1 MSGLVWATWHMP
13 LIFLTSLL
21 PVGNK
26 LIAVPLFYAT
36 IIAAS
41 FYFGYLNGSIPAA
54 YGPPR
59 SRTPCTT
66 LRGDPCRCSP

>member
-1 MSGLVWATWHMP
+1 MP
-13 LIFLTSLL
+13 LIFLTALL

-41 FYFGYLNGSIPAA
+41 FYYGYLRI
-54 YGPPR
+54 
-59 SRTPCTT
+59 
-66 LRGDPCRCSP
+66 